1 MVFLRRLVLFISLIF
16 LLVFVGE
23 AFSGPSVRHGLRQ
36 YRQHDMHHGMGHM
49 GKGSCPQVRFTV
61 SAPDE
66 FLKLKN
72 PLKSDSEN
80 LFAGESLFHTDAQPT
95 ACKICHGSTGNG
107 MGMMAPGLNP
117 PPRNFSCSET
127 MKNISDGQMFWVV
140 KNGSP
145 DTGMVAYKSLSD
157 VQVWQIILYLRTLAN

>member
-1 MVFLRRLVLFISLIF
+1 MVFPKSLALFILFIFSLVL
-16 LLVFVGE
+16 VGE

-66 FLKLKN
+66 FLKLEN
-72 PLKSDSEN
+72 PLKPDSLN

-95 ACKICHGSTGNG
+95 ACKICHGSAGNG